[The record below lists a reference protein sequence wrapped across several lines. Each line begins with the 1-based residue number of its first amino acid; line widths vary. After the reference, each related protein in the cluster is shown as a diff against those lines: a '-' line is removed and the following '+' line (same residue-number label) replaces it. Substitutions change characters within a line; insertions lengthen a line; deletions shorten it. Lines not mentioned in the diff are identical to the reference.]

1 MNRIKHFIFFVILAF
16 ALPFSYGGC
25 VLVFTTGDIEKKPPP
40 DTADSSTDY
49 SGRNDLA
56 VIDSTNADDL
66 TEGAL
71 SGGITRFKTESAG
84 FAQKSLTKQSSVF
97 WPLRLPLVL
106 KDSVQKIETAALSV
120 DPLRP
125 AVETK
130 SGILQGGCGGR
141 LLYSMDFVRDA
152 NVFDGSISFQNY
164 CFRGI
169 TISGETG
176 VDGTYGSGTG
186 KFSTS
191 HFSFDELSDGQIAL
205 AGELSLDLMQQK
217 PITANF
223 SAYSKELAS
232 GQVYWIKD
240 YSMNIAEFI
249 GFTEIE
255 IFGTFYHPEHGYVE
269 STTLEPFIVHYE
281 DEWPTSGLLRI
292 KGADNTRAQLTAL
305 NQVHLSIEADTD
317 GNGGFEWDSG
327 VIFWDDM

>member
-25 VLVFTTGDIEKKPPP
+25 VLVFTTGDIEKKPHP

-49 SGRNDLA
+49 SGRNDPA
-56 VIDSTNADDL
+56 VLDSTNAGDL

-71 SGGITRFKTESAG
+71 SGGVTRFKTESAG

-97 WPLRLPLVL
+97 WPLRLPLFL

-125 AVETK
+125 AVETR
-130 SGILQGGCGGR
+130 SGIQQGGCGGR
-141 LLYSMDFVRDA
+141 LLYSMDFIRDA

-176 VDGTYGSGTG
+176 VDGTYGLDTA
-186 KFSTS
+186 KFSAI
-191 HFSFDELSDGQIAL
+191 HFSFDELSDGRIAL
-205 AGELSLDLMQQK
+205 EGELSLDLTQQ
-217 PITANF
+217 PITTNF
-223 SAYSKELAS
+223 SAYFKEIES

-249 GFTEIE
+249 GFIEIE
-255 IFGTFYHPEHGYVE
+255 IFGTFYHPEHGYLAL
-269 STTLEPFIVHYE
+269 TTLEPFIVHYE
-281 DEWPTSGLLRI
+281 DEWPTSGLLRVE
-292 KGADNTRAQLTAL
+292 GGNDTQAQLTAL
-305 NQVHLSIEADTD
+305 NQVHLSIKADTD
-317 GNGGFEWDSG
+317 GNGRFDWDSG
-327 VIFWDDM
+327 VLFWDDM